1 MNIFWNNELQKLVP
15 RVRLTASLVTKES
28 RSQKISIQN
37 NLSYNPIKFPLTL
50 AKSFC

>member
-15 RVRLTASLVTKES
+15 RVRLVTKES
-28 RSQKISIQN
+28 RSRKISIQN